1 MTELKV
7 TDEDKNVISVKSN
20 HTHNLI
26 IGNTSAGKSYL
37 YQILERSI
45 KIELN
50 GNPIKLDNIIYL
62 MEDKFLGGITP
73 NIFYQSYEDL
83 KDTIK
88 ELDIKLIVLDDF
100 GIPEVSSSIKNL
112 VSEYSDICIIYMF
125 RDFTL
130 NLKMPI
136 KKFVLSDKDVKLV
149 DYLTVEN
156 IEEIN
161 NCTTTADTYELIAT
175 EDKNK
180 DKKRFSGFLL
190 WKNSKELIERFY
202 SIKINRIE
210 GEDSVYKLADKL
222 QNTETLNSSLLAI
235 DIVYDN
241 YAILQVIK
249 DSLNYVVKKECKII
263 SILTA
268 EQHYLLSNINSIK
281 KFNLELGNII
291 EHCIRFKQDIQI
303 VYPVIEPYCKL
314 QSQKLDLNILNSEKT
329 QEKKYKAL
337 LQIMRWI
344 RDDED
349 KNIIT
354 TQTVDCSNLLRLEN
368 SDYAENFNSD
378 TNYFI

>member
-1 MTELKV
+1 
-7 TDEDKNVISVKSN
+7 
-20 HTHNLI
+20 
-26 IGNTSAGKSYL
+26 
-37 YQILERSI
+37 
-45 KIELN
+45 
-50 GNPIKLDNIIYL
+50 